1 MTKSLPRSARSGQ
14 AKRVARQSQDC
25 PTLSP
30 QLEDEIRQALALC
43 QGTEKAEAV
52 AWRFGW
58 DRSTYYR
65 RLHEPMAMT
74 VADLLRLLALCP
86 DPRFGARL
94 RGHLAAAD
102 ASQALAEAEAGE
114 SFVRVRNRISFG
126 QPALPFG
133 EKR

>member
-1 MTKSLPRSARSGQ
+1 MPTKLRTGGGAGQ
-14 AKRVARQSQDC
+14 AKRIARQSQERDR
-25 PTLSP
+25 LSP
-30 QLEDEIRQALALC
+30 QLEDEIRNALALC

-74 VADLLRLLALCP
+74 VADLVRLLALCP

>member
-1 MTKSLPRSARSGQ
+1 MTTKVRTSDTQRQ
-14 AKRVARQSQDC
+14 AKGVARQSQGSYR
-25 PTLSP
+25 LSP
-30 QLEDEIRQALALC
+30 QLEDEIRNALALC

-102 ASQALAEAEAGE
+102 ASQAIAEREAGE
-114 SFVRVRNRISFG
+114 TYVRIGRIQEG
-126 QPALPFG
+126 QAPLPFKG
-133 EKR
+133 DR

>member
-1 MTKSLPRSARSGQ
+1 MPAPVRPKAVAGQ
-14 AKRVARQSQDC
+14 AKRIARQSHERHE
-25 PTLSP
+25 LSP
-30 QLEDEIRQALALC
+30 QLEDEIRNALALC

-102 ASQALAEAEAGE
+102 ASQAIAEHE
-114 SFVRVRNRISFG
+114 SGQSYVRVNRISFG